1 MLRRCQACLPATRQ
15 SDSVERAFER
25 RRRVSR
31 WSVRWDSRSD
41 GLVGGRNG
49 VSGVHIGQGLG
60 YGEARSKRRGGGGLP
75 RQRKAGKLGGL
86 PAAFEGGGG
95 EGGELGGDGEDAV
108 EFAVGV
114 GDR

>member
-1 MLRRCQACLPATRQ
+1 M
-15 SDSVERAFER
+15 R
-25 RRRVSR
+25 RRRR
-31 WSVRWDSRSD
+31 
-41 GLVGGRNG
+41 LTP
-49 VSGVHIGQGLG
+49 
-60 YGEARSKRRGGGGLP
+60 AAK
-75 RQRKAGKLGGL
+75 KAGKSRWGL